1 MNGASH
7 PESGTLC
14 AWPSPRFVVTPTRN
28 TCASSRRPASSTRG
42 TEAYDRGEKWS
53 HYRKLPSLREYV
65 LVSSQRIAV
74 EVFRRGLDGEWI
86 YNSYGPGER
95 VSLPS
100 LELELAVDA
109 IYSGWAELHAAE
121 TPEAS
126 GGRL

>member
-1 MNGASH
+1 M
-7 PESGTLC
+7 SGICGPLQLDAEDRNAATN
-14 AWPSPRFVVTPTRN
+14 PTVMVEVL
-28 TCASSRRPASSTRG
+28 SKG

-74 EVFRRGLDGEWI
+74 EVFRRGVDGEWI

-95 VSLPS
+95 ASLPS
-100 LELELAVDA
+100 IELDLAVDA

-121 TPEAS
+121 TAAATAGTPPT
-126 GGRL
+126 